1 MGDSLENVYQEE
13 LQVDGEI
20 ILKQFI
26 RVSVILHLITD
37 IPDFFSFPGSI
48 F

>member
-1 MGDSLENVYQEE
+1 LENVYKEE

-20 ILKQFI
+20 ILKQLI
-26 RVSVILHLITD
+26 GVSIILHLISVL
-37 IPDFFSFPGSI
+37 PDFFSFPGGK